1 MKKYRAVETQSLIL
15 PQLMAE
21 YRMLTSAGDIPPC
34 LAVLFDYSLDKRM
47 AEYNCSVTFTD
58 FIAEEFF
65 QILIRLQDH
74 HDHSRDADKQYRQ
87 CSW

>member
-21 YRMLTSAGDIPPC
+21 YRMLTSAVEKQQWRSSIQTPLIEMMDDDPDHC
-34 LAVLFDYSLDKRM
+34 R
-47 AEYNCSVTFTD
+47 VTF
-58 FIAEEFF
+58 FW
-65 QILIRLQDH
+65 LQDH